1 MVLIRPAMIA
11 SALLSVGAY
20 RLMRRVS
27 RSTVHCSALRSNP
40 AGWRSTLQSRWMFW
54 RIKLRRNVAM
64 APARARATMTTTR
77 TCARTASARASR
89 QNRDLVRKIS
99 DPIPS
104 PFIPLPPG
112 EGNEVG
118 RSATSPEWPAGLGS
132 PSLRQVI
139 PRPRAADSRLLARP
153 EVSVIDLAVVA
164 DQPKHALDGAALQ
177 LHEILRV
184 GVLGRRLG
192 QLRGISD
199 HRLGDAQL
207 LGQNHPPHCVG
218 HHVRPLGVVL
228 LEHWRQWLVAELA
241 ADDLEVRRVGGRGPE
256 RGELA
261 GVGGENIAPAR
272 SQSIKRLLGFG
283 KRDLLK
289 PEVAQAH
296 LICDVSFARCSGE
309 DANTRAVEII

>member
-11 SALLSVGAY
+11 SALLSVGSY
-20 RLMRRVS
+20 RLKRRVS

-89 QNRDLVRKIS
+89 QNGDLVRKIS
-99 DPIPS
+99 DPIPLTVYPS
-104 PFIPLPPG
+104 P
-112 EGNEVG
+112 
-118 RSATSPEWPAGLGS
+118 
-132 PSLRQVI
+132 
-139 PRPRAADSRLLARP
+139 
-153 EVSVIDLAVVA
+153 
-164 DQPKHALDGAALQ
+164 
-177 LHEILRV
+177 RV
-184 GVLGRRLG
+184 G
-192 QLRGISD
+192 
-199 HRLGDAQL
+199 
-207 LGQNHPPHCVG
+207 PP
-218 HHVRPLGVVL
+218 VRPLGVVL